1 MTCEV
6 AKFQLFNRKRK
17 LGTIEKYKSF
27 LDFAIK
33 LFFVFLVYFDHRS
46 FDRPS
51 KVMKRN
57 FIYSHLNDLFNAVVI
72 WSLDLSFVFLSINS
86 NIVIASYMSSLTRA
100 NGNKIF
106 FVEKRFIAARFFH
119 YFLGAIFCFKGFHD

>member
-17 LGTIEKYKSF
+17 LGTIEEYKSF

-33 LFFVFLVYFDHRS
+33 LFFVFLVYLFDHRS

-57 FIYSHLNDLFNAVVI
+57 LIYSHLNDLFKAVVT

-86 NIVIASYMSSLTRA
+86 NIVIASFVSKLTGGK
-100 NGNKIF
+100 GNMKIF
-106 FVEKRFIAARFFH
+106 CRKKFIAEG
-119 YFLGAIFCFKGFHD
+119 LFKFSWKI

>member
-17 LGTIEKYKSF
+17 LGTIEEYKWF
-27 LDFAIK
+27 LDFTIK

-57 FIYSHLNDLFNAVVI
+57 IIYSHLNDLFKAVVT

-86 NIVIASYMSSLTRA
+86 NIVIASFMSSFDRCKRKYEIFLSK
-100 NGNKIF
+100 KIYCRRI
-106 FVEKRFIAARFFH
+106 VQ
-119 YFLGAIFCFKGFHD
+119 IF

>member
-17 LGTIEKYKSF
+17 LGTIEEYKSF

-33 LFFVFLVYFDHRS
+33 LFFVFLVYFVFDHRS

-57 FIYSHLNDLFNAVVI
+57 LIYSHLNDLFNAVVI
-72 WSLDLSFVFLSINS
+72 WSWDLSFVFLSINS
-86 NIVIASYMSSLTRA
+86 NIVIASFVSKLTGVK
-100 NGNKIF
+100 GNMKNF
-106 FVEKRFIAARFFH
+106 CRKKFIAEG
-119 YFLGAIFCFKGFHD
+119 LFKFSWKI